1 MYTIQ
6 DIDIDLLRDNPY
18 DRRKKYGDIEGL
30 AESIKERGLQNPI
43 SVVKVEEHFVIVSGH
58 RRTHAFRYLKRKK
71 IPAIIRKESTPTDL
85 ATDLAIENLQRKDLL
100 PVEKGETIQQ
110 LFFTIPNIQNN
121 ANRIFTLLGQVK
133 WYGKKDSTGEGFI
146 EEDIINAKRL
156 LNIVGISST
165 AANRYLRI
173 CQLPENIQNNVVS
186 ADNASNIPE
195 GKIVTHVAY
204 ELTRLKDPNIQTEL
218 FERAV
223 KNKMT
228 HGEVKHAIDEIID
241 KNEIIARNIKNA
253 TKSIEGDIDMPK
265 LAKEL
270 DTTSLKVGN
279 LRSKLPLLCERF
291 EKLQLKSSL
300 DKMKESCLNL
310 IRNIND
316 LLREDLKIEELLEYA
331 NTDLEV
337 KVKKDLRFN
346 FPTKIA
352 ETLNIKEGDSLLL
365 KIEGIKRSPNEVINV
380 KV

>member
-6 DIDIDLLRDNPY
+6 DIDISLLRDNPY

-43 SVVKVEEHFVIVSGH
+43 SVVKVEDHFIIVSGH

-85 ATDLAIENLQRKDLL
+85 VTDLAIENLQRKDLL
-100 PVEKGETIQQ
+100 PAEKGATIQQ

-133 WYGKKDSTGEGFI
+133 WHGKNHSIGEGFT
-146 EEDIINAKRL
+146 EEDIIDAKRL
-156 LNIVGISST
+156 LNLVGISST
-165 AANRYLRI
+165 AANRYLRL
-173 CQLPENIQNNVVS
+173 CQLPENIQNNVIS

-195 GKIVTHVAY
+195 GKIVTHSAY
-204 ELTRLKDPNIQTEL
+204 ELTRLKDPNIQKEL
-218 FERAV
+218 FERVV

-228 HGEVKHAIDEIID
+228 HGEVKHAVDEIIEQ
-241 KNEIIARNIKNA
+241 NEIIARNNKNSA
-253 TKSIEGDIDMPK
+253 KSIEGDVDIIK
-265 LAKEL
+265 LIKEL
-270 DTTSLKVGN
+270 DMTSLKVGN

-291 EKLQLKSSL
+291 EKLQMKTSL
-300 DKMKESCLNL
+300 DKMKESCLNMV
-310 IRNIND
+310 RNIND
-316 LLREDLKIEELLEYA
+316 IFREDLKIEELLEYA
-331 NTDLEV
+331 NADLEV
-337 KVKKDLRFN
+337 KVKSGLRFN

-365 KIEGIKRSPNEVINV
+365 KIEGIKRSPTESISV
-380 KV
+380 